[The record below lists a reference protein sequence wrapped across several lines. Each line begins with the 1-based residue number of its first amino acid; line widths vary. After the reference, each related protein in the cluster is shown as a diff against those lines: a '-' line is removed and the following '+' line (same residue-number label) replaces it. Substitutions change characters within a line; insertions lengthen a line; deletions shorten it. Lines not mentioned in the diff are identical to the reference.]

1 MNNLLI
7 PSTHIAGIN
16 IHYYCN
22 SNGVR
27 IYPKN
32 FFSNE
37 IENKPKAFIKHYYT
51 KTVEEFCKKINK
63 GHAHYNINHPNY
75 LESIKLRIKLFFL
88 WNRITNYKIKILE
101 NCTGINLNEYKKYKF

>member
-1 MNNLLI
+1 MDNLLI
-7 PSTHIAGIN
+7 PSTHIPGIN
-16 IHYYCN
+16 IHYYCD
-22 SNGVR
+22 SNGLR

-37 IENKPKAFIKHYYT
+37 IENKPKAFIKHFYT

-63 GHAHYNINHPNY
+63 GHAHYNINNPNY
-75 LESIKLRIKLFFL
+75 LASIKLRIKLFFL

-101 NCTGINLNEYKKYKF
+101 NCTGINLNKYKKYKF